1 MSIYLKKGKGWRVD
15 FMLDGERYTQAWF
28 PSKTK
33 AKQAMTRLRKELSQS
48 ASTQID
54 MGFKAL
60 VNLKLDHVADHN
72 STRHYTD
79 FLYMAKRWIAQ
90 WGALDCSEVTREVIE
105 QFVTTRKKVSA
116 RTANK
121 EIRYLRSVFNFGK
134 KKHDLNNGPGT
145 NPTDG
150 IAFFPVDKKVPYIPT
165 PGDVQL
171 VILHARS
178 DDWLMKRYPD
188 AADYLETLR
197 DTLARMS
204 EINQLTWNDVN
215 LDEKYL
221 TLYTRK
227 ITGGLTPRKI
237 PLTKRLYEIL
247 SRMNQTRKGPW
258 VFPNPRTNKP
268 YSDRKSIMRRLCKKA
283 EIPYFRFHPLRHS
296 GASVMDHRNVPIGE
310 IQKVLGHKNRSTTEI
325 YLHPSGQG
333 SREAI
338 DALEAAR
345 EVASEAAKDTHLGQ
359 NSHMNSHTSP

>member
-1 MSIYLKKGKGWRVD
+1 MSIYFKKGKGWRVD
-15 FMLDGERYTQAWF
+15 FMLHGERYTRAWF

-48 ASTQID
+48 ASTQTD

-60 VNLKLDHVADHN
+60 VNLKLDHVASHN
-72 STRHYTD
+72 SARYYTD

-90 WGALDCSEVTREVIE
+90 LGALDCSEISREMIE

-134 KKHDLNNGPGT
+134 KKHDLGT

-150 IAFFPVDKKVPYIPT
+150 INFFPVDKRIKYTPT

-171 VILHARS
+171 VILHARA
-178 DDWLMKRYPD
+178 DDWLMARYPD
-188 AADYLETLR
+188 APDYLETLR
-197 DTLARMS
+197 DTLGRMS
-204 EINQLTWNDVN
+204 EINQLTWRAVN
-215 LDEKYL
+215 LEERYL

-227 ITGGLTPRKI
+227 IDGGLTPRKI
-237 PLTKRLYEIL
+237 HLTKRLYEIL
-247 SRMNQTRKGPW
+247 SRMERNGPW
-258 VFPNPRTNKP
+258 VFTNPRTGKP
-268 YSDRKSIMRRLCKKA
+268 YDDRKAIMRRLCKKA
-283 EIPYFRFHPLRHS
+283 EIPYFRFHARRHA
-296 GASVMDHRNVPIGE
+296 GASVMDNSNVPIGE
-310 IQKVLGHKNRSTTEI
+310 IQKVLGHRNRRTTEI

-338 DALEAAR
+338 NALEAAS
-345 EVASEAAKDTHLGQ
+345 EVASEAAKETHLGPD
-359 NSHMNSHTSP
+359 SHIDSHTSP

>member
-1 MSIYLKKGKGWRVD
+1 MSIYSVKGKEWRVD
-15 FMLDGERYTQAWF
+15 FNLNGERYTRAWF

-33 AKQAMTRLRKELSQS
+33 AKQEMTRLRKDLSQN
-48 ASTQID
+48 ASTQTD

-60 VNLKLDHVADHN
+60 VNLKLDHVASHN

-79 FLYMAKRWIAQ
+79 FLYMAKRWCGL
-90 WGALDCSEVTREVIE
+90 WGTLDCSEITREMIE
-105 QFVTTRKKVSA
+105 QFVTTRKQVSA

-134 KKHDLNNGPGT
+134 KQHDLGTT

-150 IAFFPVDKKVPYIPT
+150 IDFFPVDKRIQYTPT

-171 VILHARS
+171 VILHAKA

-188 AADYLETLR
+188 APDYLETLR

-227 ITGGLTPRKI
+227 IDGGLTPRKI
-237 PLTKRLYEIL
+237 PLTTRLYEIL
-247 SRMNQTRKGPW
+247 SGMQRTGPW
-258 VFPNPRTNKP
+258 VFTNPRTGEP
-268 YSDRKSIMRRLCKKA
+268 YGDRKGIMRRLCEKA
-283 EIPYFRFHPLRHS
+283 DVPYFRFHALRHS
-296 GASVMDHRNVPIGE
+296 GASVMDRSNVPIGE
-310 IQKVLGHKNRSTTEI
+310 IQKVLGHKDRRTTEI

-338 DALEAAR
+338 DALEAASEASHQAS
-345 EVASEAAKDTHLGQ
+345 EVATAQAQIVKD
-359 NSHMNSHTSP
+359 SHTDSHTSP